1 MIDTLQPVDVAVP
14 KLTPC
19 ATQPLFVIVV
29 TDDGAV
35 TTGEVVSVTI
45 TTCVAVLVLP
55 FASVTVHNTFVVPIG
70 NVAGALFVTLATE
83 QLSPV
88 AGVPNA
94 TVVLHPVAATLT
106 VSFAVDAVLLT
117 DDGLNIINN

>member
-1 MIDTLQPVDVAVP
+1 MIVTLQPVDVAVP

-29 TDDGAV
+29 TGDGAV
-35 TTGEVVSVTI
+35 TTGAVVSVTI
-45 TTCVAVLVLP
+45 TTCVAVFVLP

-70 NVAGALFVTLATE
+70 KVAGALFVTLDTE

-94 TVVLHPVAATLT
+94 TVVLQPVAFTLT

-117 DDGLNIINN
+117 DDGTNISNN